1 LKSFYDVVKRRE
13 DYRSSKLLTA
23 CDNKD
28 LDMDLIIV
36 AEQQDGLLTL
46 TLNRPAK
53 RNALNT
59 EMYLALTAALRQATQ
74 NDTVHVLLIQG
85 QCDCF
90 TAGNDLA
97 DFMGKSSLDADDPIL
112 QFLHTLADFPKPVIA
127 AVGGPAVGIGTTLL
141 LHCDLVYL
149 ADNARLQLPFVELGL
164 VPEFA
169 SSLLLPRLVGHLKA
183 AELLLLA
190 EAIDAEE
197 ALRLGL
203 ANKVV
208 AADTLLTFA
217 REQGLKLAAKPPKAL
232 QKSKAL
238 LKQELKQAVH
248 FVIDLEA
255 RAFSLA
261 LQGEEAQQRI
271 AQRLKPRG

>member
-1 LKSFYDVVKRRE
+1 MP
-13 DYRSSKLLTA
+13 LTI
-23 CDNKD
+23 
-28 LDMDLIIV
+28 LT
-36 AEQQDGLLTL
+36 EQQDGLLIL
-46 TLNRPAK
+46 TLNRPDK
-53 RNALNT
+53 RNALNAG
-59 EMYLALTAALRQATQ
+59 MYQALADALRQAAR
-74 NDTVHVLLIQG
+74 DEHVHALLLQG
-85 QCDCF
+85 QSDCF

-97 DFMGKSSLDADDPIL
+97 DFVGKHALEPDDPIL

-127 AVGGPAVGIGTTLL
+127 AVAGPAVGIGTTML

-190 EAIDAEE
+190 EAMDAEE

-208 AADTLLTFA
+208 AADGVLSFA
-217 REQGLKLAAKPPKAL
+217 REQGLKLAAKPPRAL

-255 RAFSLA
+255 RAFAQA

-271 AQRLKPRG
+271 AQKLNQRS